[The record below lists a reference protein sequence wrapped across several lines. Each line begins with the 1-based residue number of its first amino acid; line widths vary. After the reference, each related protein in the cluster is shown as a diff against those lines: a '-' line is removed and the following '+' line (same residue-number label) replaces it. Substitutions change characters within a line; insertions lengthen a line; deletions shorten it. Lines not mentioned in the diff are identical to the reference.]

1 MEQFH
6 VISILGADAQFLNRT
21 TNLSQAKRDLNT
33 KTLGLHA
40 RHMLSWLMRG
50 GFILSIFLLGR
61 YVIDGTIGGA
71 LVWTSGF
78 LAVYLLWYIS
88 KGHLLIQGDRQAKL
102 YWLKN
107 DAGNTEFSSND
118 PMVATMPAQDSV
130 ETPRWYGNTA

>member
-6 VISILGADAQFLNRT
+6 VISILGSDAQFLNRST
-21 TNLSQAKRDLNT
+21 DLSQARRDLNT
-33 KTLGLHA
+33 KTFRLHA
-40 RHMLSWLMRG
+40 RHTLSWLIRG
-50 GFILSIFLLGR
+50 GFILSIFLLGH
-61 YVIDGTIGGA
+61 YVVDGTIGGA

-78 LAVYLLWYIS
+78 LAVYLLWYVS

-118 PMVATMPAQDSV
+118 PMVATMPAQDSIK
-130 ETPRWYGNTA
+130 TPRWYGNTA